1 MEFPKEKKVQKLVK
15 CLPNLISALIF
26 LKDNLEI
33 QKCHK
38 SGYF

>member
-1 MEFPKEKKVQKLVK
+1 MEFAKEKRVQKIGK
-15 CLPNLISALIF
+15 CLPNLISALIL